1 MSLNTFFIV
10 VAYECVLYN
19 YSQIKQ
25 TAHTMTPDDYC
36 QEKAAKSGSSFYYS
50 FLFLPPDQ
58 RKAIIAVYAF
68 CREVDDIVDECSEAQ
83 IARVKLQW
91 WRDTIRE
98 TFAGNPQHPVQKA
111 LLPAINNFNL
121 PMEYFLELIDGMEM
135 DLDKNRYADFDDL
148 SLYCYRVAGVV
159 GLLAARI
166 FGYKNPAVLDYAK
179 NLGTAFQL
187 TNILRD
193 VREDAARNRIYIPQD
208 ELKQYNVSEDDILHY
223 KFTDNV
229 KELLKFQ
236 STRAKQYYEKAFE
249 FLPEQDRYTQR
260 SGLIMA
266 TIYLHTLQAIE
277 KDNYRVLDGKIS
289 LTPINK
295 LWLAWKTARS
305 EKKRHKKYLQTCRT

>member
-1 MSLNTFFIV
+1 
-10 VAYECVLYN
+10 
-19 YSQIKQ
+19 
-25 TAHTMTPDDYC
+25 MTPDEYC
-36 QEKAAKSGSSFYYS
+36 QDKAAKSGSSFYYS
-50 FLFLPPDQ
+50 FLFLPPEQ
-58 RKAIIAVYAF
+58 RKAITAVYAF
-68 CREVDDIVDECSEAQ
+68 CREVDDIVDESSEEQ

-98 TFAGNPQHPVQKA
+98 TFAGKPQHPVQKA
-111 LLPAINNFNL
+111 LLPAIENFEL
-121 PMEYFLELIDGMEM
+121 PLEYFLELIDGMEM
-135 DLDKNRYADFDDL
+135 DLNRNRYATFEEL

-166 FGYKNPAVLDYAK
+166 FGFQNSTVLDYAK

-193 VREDAARNRIYIPQD
+193 VREDATRNRIYIPQD
-208 ELKQYNVSEDDILHY
+208 ELRRFDVSEDDILNF
-223 KFTDNV
+223 KFNNNV
-229 KELLKFQ
+229 KKLLQHQ
-236 STRAKQYYEKAFE
+236 SDRAKHFYEKAFE

-266 TIYLHTLQAIE
+266 TIYLHTLEAIE
-277 KDNYRVLDGKIS
+277 KDNFRVLDGKIS

-305 EKKRHKKYLQTCRT
+305 EKKRHKKYLQACRS